1 MPQILGTFTRIFLK
15 VSITLA
21 RMELKMPQV
30 WEVWNLSPAE
40 NVTNGDARARLE
52 QNIKNFRAS
61 SGAEIKVMSGGYGDY
76 AGSFIVM
83 IKHGGFE
90 DFAKSA
96 AKVNS
101 DEKLKAQN
109 EETLKNPKLK
119 WVRAGLLIEEDI

>member
-1 MPQILGTFTRIFLK
+1 
-15 VSITLA
+15 
-21 RMELKMPQV
+21 
-30 WEVWNLSPAE
+30 
-40 NVTNGDARARLE
+40 
-52 QNIKNFRAS
+52 
-61 SGAEIKVMSGGYGDY
+61 
-76 AGSFIVM
+76 M

-109 EETLKNPKLK
+109 EETQKNPKLK

>member
-1 MPQILGTFTRIFLK
+1 
-15 VSITLA
+15 
-21 RMELKMPQV
+21 MELKMPQV

-61 SGAEIKVMSGGYGDY
+61 SGAEVKVMRGGYGDF

>member
-1 MPQILGTFTRIFLK
+1 
-15 VSITLA
+15 
-21 RMELKMPQV
+21 MELKMPQV
-30 WEVWNLSPAE
+30 WEVGVLSPAE
-40 NVTNGDARARLE
+40 NVTDADARARVEL
-52 QNIKNFRAS
+52 NVKNFRAS
-61 SGAEIKVMSGGYGDY
+61 SGAEIKVMRGGYGDY

-109 EETLKNPKLK
+109 EETQKNPKLK

>member
-1 MPQILGTFTRIFLK
+1 
-15 VSITLA
+15 
-21 RMELKMPQV
+21 MELKMPQV
-30 WEVWNLSPAE
+30 LEVWNLSPAE
-40 NVTNGDARARLE
+40 NVTNADARARLE

-61 SGAEIKVMSGGYGDY
+61 SGVKMKVMRGGYGDF

-109 EETLKNPKLK
+109 EETQKNPKLK